1 MRVLIVD
8 DDPPSLKMNSY
19 LLREEGYEVV
29 TVTSGTDALQTL
41 EEQTIDLVILDVMMP
56 TMDGHETLRRLRQRY
71 DVPVIY
77 LSAKGETAD
86 RVRGLEIGADDYL
99 AKPFDPSELLAR
111 VKSVMR
117 RSEIFARADTAS
129 QVQVGDLRL
138 EPVTS
143 RVYFRDE
150 RYEELTQI
158 EFRLLHTLMRNAGRT
173 LTHDMLLNAVW
184 GYEYDGYSNQIA
196 VYIRRLRAKIE
207 PVPNRPRYLLT
218 VRGLGYRFA
227 LPGEA

>member
-29 TVTSGTDALQTL
+29 TVTSGADALQTL

-158 EFRLLHTLMRNAGRT
+158 EFRMLHTLMRNAGRT

-207 PVPNRPRYLLT
+207 PVPSRPSYLLT

-227 LPGEA
+227 MPDDA